1 MKIKE
6 YNDMMRYLKRREPA
20 YDKSVNMNKFNKD
33 FVKAKQNAYKNLN
46 PKAKFFVD
54 PATGEYRNTN
64 DPNGEKLLKY
74 IEDFKK
80 DDPRITKLLSD
91 YDTELD
97 RKNKEYK
104 FKDGMVIN
112 GNGDR
117 LNSIAEAV
125 KKNDQLDKDIPPT
138 LFSDILDNIK
148 VKGKKVAKKPKPP
161 KPPADPKP
169 NGLDPNP
176 TVVPFPIKPNMP
188 LYEWWKTEIEP
199 KKPDLTLEEY
209 MDIKKKERV
218 FMGGIGRLFSKKNS

>member
-1 MKIKE
+1 
-6 YNDMMRYLKRREPA
+6 MMRYLTRREPS
-20 YDKSVNMNKFNKD
+20 YDKSVNMNKYFPKKNNK
-33 FVKAKQNAYKNLN
+33 ATPIPGSRQ
-46 PKAKFFVD
+46 KFFVD
-54 PATGEYRNTN
+54 PASGEYRNTN

-125 KKNDQLDKDIPPT
+125 KKNEQLDKDIPPT
-138 LFSDILDNIK
+138 LFSDILNNM
-148 VKGKKVAKKPKPP
+148 KVAKKPKPP
-161 KPPADPKP
+161 KPPAEPKP

-176 TVVPFPIKPNMP
+176 TVVPFPIKPSMP

-199 KKPDLTLEEY
+199 KKPDLTLDEY
-209 MDIKKKERV
+209 MDIKKKERS
-218 FMGGIGRLFSKKNS
+218 FMSGIGRLFSKKNS

>member
-1 MKIKE
+1 MKINEYKE
-6 YNDMMRYLKRREPA
+6 MMRYLTRREPT
-20 YDKSVNMNKFNKD
+20 YDKSVNMNKYFPKKNT
-33 FVKAKQNAYKNLN
+33 KATPM
-46 PKAKFFVD
+46 PKIRDKFFVD
-54 PATGEYRNTN
+54 PSTGEYLNQN
-64 DPNGEKLLKY
+64 DPNGEKLLRY

-80 DDPRITKLLSD
+80 GDPRITKLLSD

-125 KKNDQLDKDIPPT
+125 KKNEQLDKDIPPT
-138 LFSDILDNIK
+138 LFSDILNNM
-148 VKGKKVAKKPKPP
+148 KVAKKPKPP
-161 KPPADPKP
+161 KPPAEPKP

-176 TVVPFPIKPNMP
+176 TVVPFPIKPSMP

-199 KKPDLTLEEY
+199 KKPDLTLDEY
-209 MDIKKKERV
+209 MDIKKKERS
-218 FMGGIGRLFSKKNS
+218 FMSGIGRLFSKKNS